1 MRSKEAVKRCMDLLD
16 EVGLPK
22 DFAYRYPHELSGGQR
37 QRVALARGIATLPKF
52 LVLDEPTSA
61 LDVSVQAQVL
71 ALLRKIRKD
80 YNIGMILI
88 THNIA
93 VISYMAD
100 QVNVMYAGKIV
111 ESGLKNDIILN
122 PIHPY
127 NVALISAV
135 PGKLVKGT
143 KIILKG
149 DTPNLVDP
157 PAGCSFHPRCPVSFN
172 ICGWTADEVVSD
184 LKYLIEDKYPDMFKG
199 EPTISTN
206 VKGNV
211 IIGNADLSKV
221 KELLSLEKE
230 QAKSLAAIDKLTES
244 EQGLEL
250 ELTHCQVPKMYSYAN
265 RLVSC
270 LHYAQDDEKLPQ
282 QTVDTAK
289 N

>member
-1 MRSKEAVKRCMDLLD
+1 
-16 EVGLPK
+16 
-22 DFAYRYPHELSGGQR
+22 
-37 QRVALARGIATLPKF
+37 
-52 LVLDEPTSA
+52 
-61 LDVSVQAQVL
+61 VL
-71 ALLRKIRKD
+71 ALLRRIRKD
-80 YNIGMILI
+80 HNIGMVLI

-111 ESGLKNDIILN
+111 ESGLKNDVILN
-122 PIHPY
+122 PVHPY

-184 LKYLIEDKYPDMFKG
+184 LKYLIEDKYPDAFKG
-199 EPTISTN
+199 EPVISTN
-206 VKGNV
+206 ANGNV
-211 IIGNADLSKV
+211 IIRNADLSKV

-230 QAKSLAAIDKLTES
+230 QTKSLAAIDKLSES
-244 EQGLEL
+244 AEGVEL
-250 ELTHCQVPKMYSYAN
+250 ELTHCRVPKMYQYN
-265 RLVSC
+265 DRLVSC
-270 LHYAQDDEKLPQ
+270 LHYAPSDEKLPS
-282 QTVDTAK
+282 QTI
-289 N
+289 NNIN